1 MERNDISPE
10 AREMLKRLDYFQ
22 RLTGGP
28 YLQSYPSARRMRA
41 TVIKRTKA
49 RNKRLAVEQAQALEG
64 AGLADFQPL
73 IDALTEYAKEAGKQ

>member
-1 MERNDISPE
+1 MSPSEYEGNSPE
-10 AREMLKRLDYFQ
+10 AREMLKRLRAVQ
-22 RLTGGP
+22 GSP
-28 YLQSYPSARRMRA
+28 YLLDLPTARRMRA
-41 TVIKRTKA
+41 GVIRRTKA